1 MLWYPMIYLM
11 RGLEEWGEG
20 KVLEDHCLSV
30 CPPQAGESRSV
41 YFYFMTNI
49 FNLSNIRKQ
58 YNKMLAV
65 TAHHGPQKIKFWNTK
80 SLFVWCRHNQP
91 HRLLLGQNWIWTTGA
106 FTTMNLLQVTS
117 LQTTLLNTNW
127 TRWSYS
133 NDRLDVTFRRGSRI
147 QESPMSIYIFRV

>member
-1 MLWYPMIYLM
+1 M
-11 RGLEEWGEG
+11 
-20 KVLEDHCLSV
+20 LEDHCLSV

-65 TAHHGPQKIKFWNTK
+65 TAHHGPQKIKFLNTK
-80 SLFVWCRHNQP
+80 SLFVRCRYNQP
-91 HRLLLGQNWIWTTGA
+91 HRLLLGQNWILTTGA

-117 LQTTLLNTNW
+117 LQTTLLNTN
-127 TRWSYS
+127 
-133 NDRLDVTFRRGSRI
+133 
-147 QESPMSIYIFRV
+147 